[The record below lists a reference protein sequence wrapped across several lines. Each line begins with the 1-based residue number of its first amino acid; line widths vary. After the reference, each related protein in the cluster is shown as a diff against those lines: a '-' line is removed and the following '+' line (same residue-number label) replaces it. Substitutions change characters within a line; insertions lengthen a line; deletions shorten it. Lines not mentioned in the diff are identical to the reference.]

1 MSQEFGPFHALSCC
15 VDQAQ
20 PLRYGSG
27 VADQPAAIDAEKIAA
42 WLTDEFGG
50 TWRHWKG
57 GPAGIPDADL
67 WAQFRDDPDGKT
79 VLVGML
85 LLADGITSA
94 RLRSVPVG
102 VLEDAAAQ
110 QQFGGEAQLRAD
122 LAKLPPLERG
132 DLSTDDFY
140 RLVAE
145 HFKVWARHGR
155 QPVAAMV
162 RQSGE
167 KSPTVHGW
175 VNRARARGFLP
186 EVERGKKARPGG

>member
-1 MSQEFGPFHALSCC
+1 M
-15 VDQAQ
+15 
-20 PLRYGSG
+20 
-27 VADQPAAIDAEKIAA
+27 ADQPSAIDVEKIAA
-42 WLTDEFGG
+42 WLTGEFGG

-57 GPAGIPDADL
+57 GNAGIPDANL
-67 WAQFRDDPDGKT
+67 WAQFRDDSDGKKI
-79 VLVGML
+79 LVGML

-102 VLEDAAAQ
+102 ILEDAAAQ
-110 QQFGGEAQLRAD
+110 QDSGGEEQLRAD
-122 LAKLPPLERG
+122 LAKLAPLERG

-145 HFKVWARHGR
+145 HFKVWARYGR

-162 RQSGE
+162 RESGE

-186 EVERGKKARPGG
+186 EVERGKRIRG